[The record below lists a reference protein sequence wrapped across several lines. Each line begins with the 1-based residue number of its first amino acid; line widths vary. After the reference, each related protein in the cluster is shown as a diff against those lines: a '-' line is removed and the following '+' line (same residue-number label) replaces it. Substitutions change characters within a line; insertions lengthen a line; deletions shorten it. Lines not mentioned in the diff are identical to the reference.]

1 MNILKNYL
9 AVVLVAVL
17 MSACGGG
24 GTKEQAASK
33 EVAEAPAAESATAVP
48 DSVALVIEG
57 TDNMKFN
64 KDELK
69 VTEGQVVTLTL
80 KHVGSMPKGSM
91 GHNWVLL
98 AAKADPAVF
107 GAAATS
113 APDTDYIPQDKL
125 DWVIAHTPVIGGGEE
140 ATITFEAPAA
150 GYYKFICSF
159 PGHWGVM
166 QGDFVVQPK

>member
-1 MNILKNYL
+1 MNMMKNCFAIALL
-9 AVVLVAVL
+9 ATLIA
-17 MSACGGG
+17 ACGGG
-24 GTKEQAASK
+24 GSKEQTATEEVVESPAVEVEAS
-33 EVAEAPAAESATAVP
+33 VP
-48 DSVALVIEG
+48 DSVSLVIEG

-80 KHVGSMPKGSM
+80 KHVGSMPKESM

-98 AAKADPAVF
+98 AAKADAAVF

-113 APDTDYIPQDKL
+113 APNTGYIPQDKL
-125 DWVIAHTPVIGGGEE
+125 DWVIAYTPVIGGGEE

-150 GYYKFICSF
+150 GYYKYICSF